1 MGGLTMPKSAAQLTR
16 VCGYADELCSQA
28 ALERQ
33 QAADAELDDGQHRR
47 SSAGSHVATIPGDK
61 RLSLNKVGQRQ
72 TIAGRE
78 KELEEMLAWARG
90 RKAQS
95 AVVVRAHEAKMAGSH
110 TPRPP
115 PAANDVEFV
124 LGLNGTGLVA
134 LGVLVGGFGSSDDDL
149 DEEVLDP
156 LAAFLLD

>member
-1 MGGLTMPKSAAQLTR
+1 ML
-16 VCGYADELCSQA
+16 QA

-33 QAADAELDDGQHRR
+33 QVADAELDNGQHRR
-47 SSAGSHVATIPGDK
+47 SSAGSNVATSPGDK

-78 KELEEMLAWARG
+78 KELEEMLARARG
-90 RKAQS
+90 RVVQS
-95 AVVVRAHEAKMAGSH
+95 TVVVRAHKAKMAVSH

-115 PAANDVEFV
+115 PAADDGEFV
-124 LGLNGTGLVA
+124 LGPDGTGLAA

-149 DEEVLDP
+149 DEEVLGP